1 MDVILLE
8 KISNLGELGDLVSVK
23 PGYARNF
30 LVPQSKAVW
39 ATAGAKTRVDERRRE
54 LAQLDAERLEVAQAK
69 SDLLPAELTLQR
81 NQRSVCL
88 MVRSRRLV
96 NIPSRLFCIL
106 RCAKPWPLK
115 SSGNRNNSTALGMAF
130 CGKPA
135 AGLTWV
141 CLKAS
146 NPQRSLSTWVG
157 ENSKCPWR
165 SNTLMV

>member
-39 ATAGAKTRVDERRRE
+39 ATAGAKTRVDERRHE

-81 NQRSVCL
+81 KAGEEGRLFGSVAALDVVDSLAEMGITVQRSEVSMPNGPIKEIGDHTIEVIL
-88 MVRSRRLV
+88 HSEVR
-96 NIPSRLFCIL
+96 
-106 RCAKPWPLK
+106 K
-115 SSGNRNNSTALGMAF
+115 
-130 CGKPA
+130 
-135 AGLTWV
+135 
-141 CLKAS
+141 
-146 NPQRSLSTWVG
+146 
-157 ENSKCPWR
+157 
-165 SNTLMV
+165 TLDVKVELEQE

>member
-81 NQRSVCL
+81 KAGEEGRLFGSVAALDVVDSLAEMGITVQRSEVSMPNGPIKEIGEHTIEVIL
-88 MVRSRRLV
+88 HSEVR
-96 NIPSRLFCIL
+96 
-106 RCAKPWPLK
+106 K
-115 SSGNRNNSTALGMAF
+115 
-130 CGKPA
+130 
-135 AGLTWV
+135 
-141 CLKAS
+141 
-146 NPQRSLSTWVG
+146 
-157 ENSKCPWR
+157 
-165 SNTLMV
+165 TLDIKVEWEQE

>member
-1 MDVILLE
+1 MDIILLE

-81 NQRSVCL
+81 KAGEEGRLFGSVAAPDVVDSLAEMGITVQRSEVSMPNGPIKEIGEHTIEIIL
-88 MVRSRRLV
+88 HAEVR
-96 NIPSRLFCIL
+96 
-106 RCAKPWPLK
+106 K
-115 SSGNRNNSTALGMAF
+115 
-130 CGKPA
+130 
-135 AGLTWV
+135 
-141 CLKAS
+141 
-146 NPQRSLSTWVG
+146 
-157 ENSKCPWR
+157 
-165 SNTLMV
+165 TLDVKVELEQE

>member
-81 NQRSVCL
+81 KAGEEGRLFGSVAAPDVVDSLAAMGITVQRSEVSMPNGPIKEIGEHTIEVIL
-88 MVRSRRLV
+88 HSEVR
-96 NIPSRLFCIL
+96 
-106 RCAKPWPLK
+106 K
-115 SSGNRNNSTALGMAF
+115 
-130 CGKPA
+130 
-135 AGLTWV
+135 
-141 CLKAS
+141 
-146 NPQRSLSTWVG
+146 
-157 ENSKCPWR
+157 
-165 SNTLMV
+165 TLDVKVEWEQE

>member
-81 NQRSVCL
+81 KAGEEGRLFGSVAALDVVDSLTAMGITVQRSEVS
-88 MVRSRRLV
+88 MPNGPIKEIGEHTIEV
-96 NIPSRLFCIL
+96 IL
-106 RCAKPWPLK
+106 HSEARK
-115 SSGNRNNSTALGMAF
+115 
-130 CGKPA
+130 
-135 AGLTWV
+135 
-141 CLKAS
+141 
-146 NPQRSLSTWVG
+146 
-157 ENSKCPWR
+157 
-165 SNTLMV
+165 TLNVKVELEQE

>member
-81 NQRSVCL
+81 KAGEEGRLFRSVAALDVVDSLTAMGITVQRSEVSMPNGPIKEIGEHTIEVIL
-88 MVRSRRLV
+88 HAEVR
-96 NIPSRLFCIL
+96 
-106 RCAKPWPLK
+106 K
-115 SSGNRNNSTALGMAF
+115 
-130 CGKPA
+130 
-135 AGLTWV
+135 
-141 CLKAS
+141 
-146 NPQRSLSTWVG
+146 
-157 ENSKCPWR
+157 
-165 SNTLMV
+165 TLDVKVELEQE